1 VQVAEEIAAVTTRCG
16 LLPPEQAILGTSSAM
31 SEVRDKLEKI
41 AYTDVPV
48 LIRGE
53 AGSGKEILAR
63 LIHKR
68 YPGESTPF
76 HKVSPAGRAGWRKS
90 ASFELP
96 QKEAEGGNGNGHLL
110 HEVPARPGSIGTL
123 FFDEVAELNST
134 SQRNLTQLLHD
145 DRLPGL
151 GPSDYPPPLF
161 RVICSTT
168 HNLERE
174 MSLGNFREDLFYSIN
189 IVSLRLPPLRVRRED
204 IPGLVRYFWESYSG
218 EFGSGTPAPST
229 RLVDFLQGYEW
240 PGNIR
245 ELAGVMKRFVLIG
258 SEAKIVDDLAAK
270 ASLPPVHKTSSARG
284 ISLKRLAKQ
293 EAQEVERKIIF
304 KTLRE
309 TQWNR
314 KRAAR
319 ALNISYRTLL
329 YKIKEAGVP
338 PKRIVVKREKEN

>member
-1 VQVAEEIAAVTTRCG
+1 MAVTTRLG
-16 LLPPEQAILGTSSAM
+16 LLPPERAILGASRAM
-31 SEVRDKLEKI
+31 NEVRDKLEKI
-41 AYTDVPV
+41 ACTDVPV

-68 YPGESTPF
+68 YPGETTPF

-90 ASFELP
+90 ASFMPPRQEV
-96 QKEAEGGNGNGHLL
+96 KGAGGNGHHAHG
-110 HEVPARPGSIGTL
+110 VPVSPGCIGTL

-145 DRLPGL
+145 DKPPGP
-151 GPSDYPPPLF
+151 GTSDYAPPLF
-161 RVICSTT
+161 RVICSTRYD
-168 HNLERE
+168 LERA

-189 IVSLRLPPLRVRRED
+189 IVSLRLPPLRERRED
-204 IPGLVRYFWESYSG
+204 IPGLARYFWESYC
-218 EFGSGTPAPST
+218 EELGSSTPAPPI
-229 RLVDFLQGYEW
+229 RLVDALREHDW
-240 PGNIR
+240 PGNFR
-245 ELAGVMKRFVLIG
+245 ELAGVMKRYVLLG
-258 SEAKIVDDLAAK
+258 SGNKIMDELAAM
-270 ASLPPVHKTSSARG
+270 AAPAPAHKSSTARG
-284 ISLKRLAKQ
+284 VSLKKLAKQ
-293 EAQEVERKIIF
+293 EVREVERKLIF

-329 YKIKEAGVP
+329 YKIKDAGVP
-338 PKRIVVKREKEN
+338 PRRINVKREKSN